1 MRRFAIAAVFL
12 FAPAAATAGPGEQP
26 GQKFQVRIEDLPKP
40 YATGAVANSAERI
53 DRPAVA
59 TLRVPAGFRADLFAD
74 GLEAPREIAIAPNGD
89 VFVTQSRDGSIVVLR
104 DANKDGRADQ
114 TLTYAEDFARPHG
127 MLFHGGW
134 LYVADTAAVWRL
146 AYRSGDT
153 KAGARVALSREG
165 AFGDP
170 RGHWTRN
177 IVLSADEKTFF
188 IAIGSR
194 SNRDEEA
201 APRATIQTMPVAG
214 GPLTTFASGLRNP
227 AAIARYPGTADLYT
241 VVNERDGLGDGL
253 VPDYLTRVDR
263 GAFYGWPYAY
273 LSPRLPDPDNG
284 PKRPDLVAKTKA
296 PDVLFQSHSAPV
308 GLAFYGAE
316 QFPERYRGGAFV
328 SLHGSWNSSVPTG
341 YKVVF
346 VPFAN
351 GRPAANAYENFA
363 TGFWQSGTEQAHV
376 WGRPVGLAVAAD
388 GALLV
393 ADDAGGAVW
402 RIAYVGGK

>member
-1 MRRFAIAAVFL
+1 MRSFALAAL
-12 FAPAAATAGPGEQP
+12 SLAASAAALAGPGEQP
-26 GQKFQVRIEDLPKP
+26 GQRFQVRIEDLPKP
-40 YATGAVANSAERI
+40 YATDAVANSPEKI
-53 DRPAVA
+53 DRPPGA
-59 TLRVPAGFRADLFAD
+59 TLKAPAGFRVDQVAD
-74 GLEAPREIAIAPNGD
+74 GLKGPRFVAVAPNGD
-89 VFVTQSRDGSIVVLR
+89 VFVAQSRDGSIVILR
-104 DANKDGRADQ
+104 DTNKDGRADKSGI
-114 TLTYAEDFARPHG
+114 YAQGFVRPHG
-127 MLFHGGW
+127 MLFHDGW
-134 LYVADTAAVWRL
+134 LYVADTAAVWRM

-153 KAGARVALSREG
+153 KADARVALSPEG

-177 IVLSADEKTFF
+177 IVLSSDAKTFF

-194 SNRDEEA
+194 SNSDEEEE
-201 APRATIQTMPVAG
+201 PRATIQTMPAAG
-214 GPLTTFASGLRNP
+214 GPLRTFASGLRNP
-227 AAIARYPGTADLYT
+227 AAIARYPGTDDLYT

-273 LSPRLPDPDNG
+273 LSPALPDPDNG
-284 PKRPDLVAKTKA
+284 SKRPDLVAKTKT

-308 GLAFYGAE
+308 GLTFYDAK

-328 SLHGSWNSSVPTG
+328 SLHGSWNSSAPTG
-341 YKVVF
+341 YKIAF

-363 TGFWQSGTEQAHV
+363 TGFWRSGTEQAQV
-376 WGRPVGLAVAAD
+376 WGRPVGLAVAPD

-402 RIAYVGGK
+402 RIAYVAGK